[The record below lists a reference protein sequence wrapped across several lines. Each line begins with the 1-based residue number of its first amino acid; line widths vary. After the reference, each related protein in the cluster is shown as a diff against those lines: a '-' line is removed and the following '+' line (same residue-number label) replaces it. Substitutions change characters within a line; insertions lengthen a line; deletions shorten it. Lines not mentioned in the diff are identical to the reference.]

1 MGNSSKIPNGRRSVP
16 MKTIKYCCRNEKLG
30 SKAVYKE
37 LRREYPDVKQKRK
50 DCLGNCKQCH
60 KQCIARLGKGSFICA
75 ASPDQLYAELKL
87 LIEAARR
94 EEAGVPV

>member
-1 MGNSSKIPNGRRSVP
+1 

-37 LRREYPDVKQKRK
+37 LKREYPDVKQKRK

-60 KQCIARLGKGSFICA
+60 KQCIARMGKGNFICA
-75 ASPDQLYAELKL
+75 STPDLLYAELKRA
-87 LIEAARR
+87 IEQARKEEAAL
-94 EEAGVPV
+94 PV